1 MILDKLEYSTR
12 YFKSSLFKEIFDKVR
27 DFDIDTPDGTY
38 FSNERYYFK
47 VMTYDTQFSPNII
60 ESHRKEVDVHILLYG
75 KERIKVYKEEDVVI
89 LRKYCSK
96 TDCQFYQE
104 FNPAGLEFILES
116 GYMAVFFPNDIHA
129 PLFTCNNKVEK
140 LKKIVI
146 KIDEELF
153 AQL

>member
-12 YFKSSLFKEIFDKVR
+12 YFKSKLFKEIFDKVR
-27 DFDIDTPDGTY
+27 DFDINTPNGTY
-38 FSNERYYFK
+38 LTNERYYFK

-75 KERIKVYKEEDVVI
+75 KERIKIYKEGEVI
-89 LRKYCSK
+89 VKKKYSSR

-104 FNPAGLEFILES
+104 SKPASLEFILES
-116 GYMAVFFPNDIHA
+116 GYMAIFFPNDIHA
-129 PLFTCNNKVEK
+129 PLFTCNNKVEE

-146 KIDEELF
+146 KIDEKLF
-153 AQL
+153 AQ